1 MYKFAITRPVST
13 LMFALAI
20 LFFGFLGVNR
30 MPVAL
35 FPDIDFPIVAVITS
49 YPGASAEIVETK
61 VTDKIEEA
69 IMGIDGLNKITSSS
83 ARSSSVIIVQFELE
97 KPLNEA
103 VNDVRDKVGTVQLDS
118 GIKTPV
124 VYKFDSSSTPIISL
138 FLTSDKV
145 ATSEMMRHAKD
156 NIKPLLQKI
165 SGVGGVEMRGHRE
178 RQLRIFVNPSLLN
191 KYSLAYT
198 DISNKIGLEN
208 LEIDGGRLIGTLSEW
223 AVTTDAQSSS
233 IEDIANIRVAQGIR
247 LGDIATIE
255 DSIEEDK
262 TFAAFN
268 KTPGVIFEVQKIS
281 GANEIAIVDAV
292 MKVLPQIE
300 AISPEYEIRPFK
312 DTTEK
317 TRKSIDSV
325 KFDVMLGVFLAVF
338 VVFLFLR
345 SFTIALVSLISIP
358 VSIFGT
364 FALMNFFGFSL
375 NMLTLL
381 AVALAIGI
389 IIDDA
394 IVVIEN
400 IHKKLEHGMRKREAA
415 YEGVREIGFA
425 LVAISAMLLSVFIP
439 VGSMSGIVGRFF
451 QSFGITVAAAIGI
464 SYIVVITIIP
474 MVSSIVINPTHS
486 QFYYRTEP
494 YFKLLESAYVKT
506 LAIVLR
512 NKMKV
517 IVGIFAIFF
526 SSLVLLSILGMEFIL
541 SDDNSEFQVFME
553 TKPGTS
559 MEAMKEKTNKLQD
572 IVMADENVLFSSL
585 QIGYDSQKTIFK
597 ARIYARLKPLS
608 ERTGR
613 KRQFEIMAEV
623 SQRLKASEV
632 GKDFIISI
640 AEVADIGGGGDD
652 SPYQIAILAPNDEL
666 LHKSRDN
673 LVNLLNTDPLLAGKV
688 SDIHLNTSENL
699 PEYRLKILR
708 QNADHYGVSAQ
719 EIGNVVRGAFSG
731 EAAIGYFKESGK
743 EYDITIRATD
753 ENRISLNDIKKLQ
766 VKNGYGEL
774 MFVEGLVEI
783 ESTTAPSVI
792 TRFDRQRSATVYAY
806 PVKDSGISLGDMIRI
821 TAEKKEQWCEKG
833 VTYRL
838 QGEAE
843 YAEEMAIAFMVAVLT
858 AIVLIYL
865 ILAALYESFLQ
876 PIVIMITLPLSF
888 SGAFIA
894 LFIAQQP
901 FSMFSL
907 MGLMILM
914 GLVGKN
920 ATLLIDVANEKR
932 KEGYSTDEALILAG
946 ESRLRPILMTTIA
959 MVFGMLPLA
968 FSTGA
973 GAGMKFPMGIVII
986 GGLLFSMFLSLLI
999 VPAIYRFLAPL
1010 DDWLQRFYKPK
1021 AEDKF

>member
-1 MYKFAITRPVST
+1 MYKFAITRPITT

-20 LFFGFLGVNR
+20 LFFGFLGVKK
-30 MPVAL
+30 MPTSL
-35 FPDIDFPIVAVITS
+35 FPDIDFPVAVVITS

-69 IMGIDGLNKITSSS
+69 VMGIDGIKKVTSSS
-83 ARSSSVIIVQFELE
+83 ARNVSMVIVQFELE
-97 KPLNEA
+97 KPLDSA
-103 VNDVRDKVGTVQLDS
+103 VNDVRDKVGSLQLDS
-118 GIKTPV
+118 GVKTPSIN
-124 VYKFDSSSTPIISL
+124 KFDSSSMPIVSI

-145 ATSEMMRHAKD
+145 SAAELMRHAKD

-178 RQLRIFVNPSLLN
+178 RQIRIFVSPSMLN
-191 KYSLAYT
+191 KYGLTYT

-208 LEIDGGRLIGTLSEW
+208 LEIDGGRLIGTLQEW
-223 AVTTDAQSSS
+223 AITTDAQSTDLS
-233 IEDIANIRVAQGIR
+233 DVGNIRVAEGIR

-255 DSIEEDK
+255 DGIEEDK
-262 TFAAFN
+262 TFASLD

-281 GANEIAIVDAV
+281 GANDISIADGV
-292 MKVLPQIE
+292 MKVLPQIQ
-300 AISPEYEIRPFK
+300 AISPDYEVRAFK
-312 DTTEK
+312 DTTQNV
-317 TRKSIDSV
+317 RSAISSV
-325 KFDVMLGVFLAVF
+325 EFDVLLGVFLAVF
-338 VVFLFLR
+338 VVFMFLR
-345 SFTIALVSLISIP
+345 SATITLVSAISIP
-358 VSIFGT
+358 ISIFGT

-400 IHKKLEHGMRKREAA
+400 IHKKLESGMRKREAA

-425 LVAISAMLLSVFIP
+425 LIAISAMLLSVFIP

-474 MVSSIVINPTHS
+474 MVSSIVVNPKHS
-486 QFYYRTEP
+486 RFYYRTEP
-494 YFKLLESAYVKT
+494 FFKALDGYYIKT
-506 LAIVLR
+506 LAFVLR
-512 NKMKV
+512 NKVKV
-517 IVGIFAIFF
+517 IVGVIGVFF
-526 SSLVLLSILGMEFIL
+526 LSIMLLAKIGMEFIIP
-541 SDDNSEFQVFME
+541 DDKSEFQVFLE
-553 TKPGTS
+553 TKPGIS
-559 MEAMKEKTNKLQD
+559 MSAMKEKTGILQD
-572 IVMADENVLFSSL
+572 IVMANENVEFTSL
-585 QIGYDSQKTIFK
+585 QIGYTNEKNIFK
-597 ARIYARLKPLS
+597 AQIYARLKPIKERKLS
-608 ERTGR
+608 
-613 KRQFEIMAEV
+613 QFEIMAEV
-623 SQRLKASEV
+623 GEKLKSSELANEFVISLSEV
-632 GKDFIISI
+632 SDM
-640 AEVADIGGGGDD
+640 GGGDN
-652 SPYQIAILAPNDEL
+652 SPYQVAILAPTDEA
-666 LHKSRDN
+666 LHKSKDN
-673 LVNLLNTDPLLAGKV
+673 LIALLKNDPTLAGKV
-688 SDIHLNTSENL
+688 DNIHINAADNL
-699 PEYRLKILR
+699 PEYRLRVLK
-708 QNADHYGVSAQ
+708 QNASRYGVSAK

-731 EAAIGYFKESGK
+731 EAAIGYYKERGK
-743 EYDITIRATD
+743 EYDITIRVPDTD
-753 ENRISLNDIKKLQ
+753 RISINDIKKLQ
-766 VKNGYGEL
+766 VKNGNGEL

-792 TRFDRQRSATVYAY
+792 TRLDRQRSLTVYAY
-806 PVKDSGISLGDMIRI
+806 PVKHSGISLGDMMKI
-821 TAEKKEQWCEKG
+821 TAQKQGEWLESG
-833 VTYRL
+833 ATFRL

-843 YAEEMAIAFMVAVLT
+843 NAQEMMIAFLVAVLT

-876 PIVIMITLPLSF
+876 PIVIMMTLPFSF

-894 LFIAQQP
+894 LFVVGQP

-959 MVFGMLPLA
+959 MVFGMIPLA
-968 FSTGA
+968 ISVGS
-973 GAGMKFPMGIVII
+973 GAGMKSPMGICII

-999 VPAIYRFLAPL
+999 VPALYRLLVPI

>member
-1 MYKFAITRPVST
+1 MYKFAITRPITT
-13 LMFALAI
+13 LMFAFAI
-20 LFFGFLGVNR
+20 LFFGFLGVKK
-30 MPVAL
+30 MPTSL
-35 FPDIDFPIVAVITS
+35 FPDIDFPVAVVITS

-69 IMGIDGLNKITSSS
+69 VMGIDGIKKVTSSS
-83 ARSSSVIIVQFELE
+83 ARNVSMVIVQFELE
-97 KPLNEA
+97 KPLDSA
-103 VNDVRDKVGTVQLDS
+103 VNDVRDKVGSLQLDS
-118 GIKTPV
+118 GVKTPSIN
-124 VYKFDSSSTPIISL
+124 KFDSSSIPIVSI

-145 ATSEMMRHAKD
+145 SSAELMRHAKD

-178 RQLRIFVNPSLLN
+178 RQIRIFVSPSMLN
-191 KYSLAYT
+191 KYGLTYT

-208 LEIDGGRLIGTLSEW
+208 LEIDGGRLIGTLQEW
-223 AVTTDAQSSS
+223 AITTDAQSTDLS
-233 IEDIANIRVAQGIR
+233 DVGNIRVAEGIR

-255 DSIEEDK
+255 DGIEEDK
-262 TFAAFN
+262 TFASLN

-281 GANEIAIVDAV
+281 GANDIAIADAV

-300 AISPEYEIRPFK
+300 AISPDYEVRAFK
-312 DTTEK
+312 DSTQNV
-317 TRKSIDSV
+317 RSAIASV
-325 KFDVMLGVFLAVF
+325 EFDVLLGVFLAVF
-338 VVFLFLR
+338 VVFIFLR
-345 SFTIALVSLISIP
+345 SVSITLVSAISIP
-358 VSIFGT
+358 ISIFGT

-400 IHKKLEHGMRKREAA
+400 IHKKLESGMRKREAA

-425 LVAISAMLLSVFIP
+425 LIAISAMLLSVFIP

-474 MVSSIVINPTHS
+474 MVSSIVVNPKYS
-486 QFYYRTEP
+486 RFYYRTEP
-494 YFKLLESAYVKT
+494 FFKALDGYYVKT
-506 LAIVLR
+506 LAFVLR
-512 NKMKV
+512 NKIKV
-517 IVGIFAIFF
+517 IMGVIGVFF
-526 SSLVLLSILGMEFIL
+526 LSIMLLAKIGMEFIIP
-541 SDDNSEFQVFME
+541 DDKSEFQVFLE
-553 TKPGTS
+553 TKPGIS
-559 MEAMKEKTNKLQD
+559 MSAMKEKTGILQD
-572 IVMADENVLFSSL
+572 IVMANENVEFTSL
-585 QIGYDSQKTIFK
+585 QIGYTNEKNIFK
-597 ARIYARLKPLS
+597 AQIYARLKPVKERKLS
-608 ERTGR
+608 
-613 KRQFEIMAEV
+613 QFEIMAEV
-623 SQRLKASEV
+623 GEKLKSSELANEFVISLSEV
-632 GKDFIISI
+632 SDM
-640 AEVADIGGGGDD
+640 GGGDN
-652 SPYQIAILAPNDEL
+652 SPYQVAILAPTDES
-666 LHKSRDN
+666 LHKSKDN
-673 LVNLLNTDPLLAGKV
+673 LIALLKNDPLLAGKV
-688 SDIHLNTSENL
+688 DNIHINAADNL
-699 PEYRLKILR
+699 PEYRLRVLK
-708 QNADHYGVSAQ
+708 QNASRYGVSAK

-731 EAAIGYFKESGK
+731 EAAIGYYKERGK
-743 EYDITIRATD
+743 EYDITIRVPDTD
-753 ENRISLNDIKKLQ
+753 RISINDIKKLQ
-766 VKNGYGEL
+766 VKNGNGEL

-792 TRFDRQRSATVYAY
+792 TRLDRQRSLTVYAY
-806 PVKDSGISLGDMIRI
+806 PIKDSGISLGDMMSI
-821 TAEKKEQWCEKG
+821 TAQKQNEWLESG
-833 VTYRL
+833 ATFRL

-843 YAEEMAIAFMVAVLT
+843 NAQEMMTAFFVAVLT

-876 PIVIMITLPLSF
+876 PIVIMMTLPFSF

-894 LFIAQQP
+894 LFVVGQP

-932 KEGYSTDEALILAG
+932 KEGYSADEALILAG

-959 MVFGMLPLA
+959 MVFGMIPLA
-968 FSTGA
+968 ISVGS
-973 GAGMKFPMGIVII
+973 GAGMKSPMGICII

-999 VPAIYRFLAPL
+999 VPALYRLLVPL

>member
-1 MYKFAITRPVST
+1 MYKFAITRPITT

-20 LFFGFLGVNR
+20 LFFGFLGVKK
-30 MPVAL
+30 MPTSL
-35 FPDIDFPIVAVITS
+35 FPDIDFPVAVVITS

-69 IMGIDGLNKITSSS
+69 VMGIDGIKKVTSSS
-83 ARSSSVIIVQFELE
+83 ARNVSMVIVQFELE
-97 KPLNEA
+97 KPLDSA
-103 VNDVRDKVGTVQLDS
+103 VNDVRDKVGSLQLDS
-118 GIKTPV
+118 GVKTPSIN
-124 VYKFDSSSTPIISL
+124 KFDSSSMPIVSI

-145 ATSEMMRHAKD
+145 SSAELMRHAKD

-178 RQLRIFVNPSLLN
+178 RQIRIFVSPSMLN
-191 KYSLAYT
+191 KYGLTYT

-208 LEIDGGRLIGTLSEW
+208 LEIDGGRLIGTLQEW
-223 AVTTDAQSSS
+223 AITTDAQSTDLS
-233 IEDIANIRVAQGIR
+233 DVGNIRVAEGIR

-255 DSIEEDK
+255 DGIEEDK
-262 TFAAFN
+262 TFASLD

-281 GANEIAIVDAV
+281 GANDISIADGV
-292 MKVLPQIE
+292 MKVLPQIQ
-300 AISPEYEIRPFK
+300 AISPDYEVRAFK
-312 DTTEK
+312 DTTQNV
-317 TRKSIDSV
+317 RSAISSV
-325 KFDVMLGVFLAVF
+325 EFDVLLGVFLAVF
-338 VVFLFLR
+338 VVFMFLR
-345 SFTIALVSLISIP
+345 SATITLVSAMSIP
-358 VSIFGT
+358 ISIFGT

-400 IHKKLEHGMRKREAA
+400 IHKKLESGMRKREAA

-425 LVAISAMLLSVFIP
+425 LIAISAMLLSVFIP

-474 MVSSIVINPTHS
+474 MVSSIVVNPKHS
-486 QFYYRTEP
+486 RFYYRTESF
-494 YFKLLESAYVKT
+494 FKALDSYYVKT
-506 LAIVLR
+506 LALVLR
-512 NKMKV
+512 NKVKV
-517 IVGIFAIFF
+517 IVGIVGVFF
-526 SSLVLLSILGMEFIL
+526 LSIMLLTKIGMEFIIP
-541 SDDNSEFQVFME
+541 DDKSEFQVFLE
-553 TKPGTS
+553 TKPGIS
-559 MEAMKEKTNKLQD
+559 MSAMKEKTGILQD
-572 IVMADENVLFSSL
+572 IVMANENVEFTSL
-585 QIGYDSQKTIFK
+585 QIGYTNEKNIFK
-597 ARIYARLKPLS
+597 AQIYAQLKPIKERKLS
-608 ERTGR
+608 
-613 KRQFEIMAEV
+613 QFEIMAEV
-623 SQRLKASEV
+623 GEKLKNSELANEFVISLSEV
-632 GKDFIISI
+632 S
-640 AEVADIGGGGDD
+640 DIGGGDN
-652 SPYQIAILAPNDEL
+652 SPYQVAILAPNDEA
-666 LHKSRDN
+666 LHKSKDN
-673 LVNLLNTDPLLAGKV
+673 LIALLKNDPILAGKV
-688 SDIHLNTSENL
+688 DNIHINAADNL
-699 PEYRLKILR
+699 PEYRLKVLK
-708 QNADHYGVSAQ
+708 QNASRYGVSAK

-731 EAAIGYFKESGK
+731 EAAIGYYKERGK
-743 EYDITIRATD
+743 EYDITIRVPDTD
-753 ENRISLNDIKKLQ
+753 RISINDIKKLQ
-766 VKNGYGEL
+766 VKNGNGEL

-792 TRFDRQRSATVYAY
+792 TRLDRQRSLTVYAY
-806 PVKDSGISLGDMIRI
+806 PIKDSGISLGDMMKI
-821 TAEKKEQWCEKG
+821 TAQKQGEWLESG
-833 VTYRL
+833 ATFRL

-843 YAEEMAIAFMVAVLT
+843 NAQEMMVAFLVAVLT

-876 PIVIMITLPLSF
+876 PIVIMMTLPFSF

-894 LFIAQQP
+894 LFVVGQP

-959 MVFGMLPLA
+959 MVFGMIPLA
-968 FSTGA
+968 ISVGS
-973 GAGMKFPMGIVII
+973 GAGMKSPMGICII

-999 VPAIYRFLAPL
+999 VPALYRLLVPI